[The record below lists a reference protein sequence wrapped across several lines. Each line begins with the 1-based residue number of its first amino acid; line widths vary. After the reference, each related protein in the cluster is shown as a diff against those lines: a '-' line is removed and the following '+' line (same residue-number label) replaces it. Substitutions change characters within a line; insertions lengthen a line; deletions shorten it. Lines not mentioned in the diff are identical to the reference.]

1 MTDSNN
7 FSSYPNKA
15 DQADGYD
22 PNAQQ
27 AGKATN
33 QGPDSQANQGT
44 AGSAPTQRITPNQ
57 YGQYAGGYNPGQGYG
72 QTAPAQSGQT
82 RQFGQIQPSGQAQPN
97 PTQPIQQTQ
106 RMSYAQPSPISS
118 PIPSPVYGQTSQ
130 GQQQS
135 QYRQNPSSQQSPQY
149 GQYSQY
155 GPGQYFGSQYPGAS
169 YSGTSYSAGSQYG
182 QQPQYGQSA
191 ANGYAAQ
198 AGTGNS
204 TAQNPFVNPASGT
217 STTVLAGKSASRS
230 KGHGVRNALISG
242 LVALLVSLLVLGI
255 GWAGIRNTVSN
266 TTTSTV
272 TPNSSTGGSGST
284 DTIISGSTNWKTVA
298 KKVAASVVS
307 ITITSSG
314 REIMGSGVIIDK
326 KGDIITNNHVASNS
340 GDMTVT
346 LSNGDMYKAS
356 IVGSDST
363 TDIAVVRIKNPPK
376 NLTYATF
383 ANSDNL
389 AVGESVMAIGNPLG
403 YENTATTGV
412 VSALNRPVTL
422 SENST
427 NSYSSGSDDNTVY
440 TNTVQIDA
448 AINSGNSGG
457 PSFNASGKIIG
468 INTAIASTASSS
480 SSGNAGSIGIG
491 FAIPANTVKWVAD
504 EIIKSGKVEHVTLG
518 VTVQTG
524 TATVGS
530 ATRAGATVKSVS
542 DDSSASAAGL
552 QTGDTIVAYNGNTV
566 GSVESLLGYVRSTQ
580 KNSSVTVTVIRDGKY
595 VTVKAQMTHAESKS
609 SSSNSGSDD
618 NNNNNNDDNNNDD
631 GE

>member
-118 PIPSPVYGQTSQ
+118 PIPSPVYGQ
-130 GQQQS
+130 
-135 QYRQNPSSQQSPQY
+135 
-149 GQYSQY
+149 YSQY
-155 GPGQYFGSQYPGAS
+155 GPGQYSSSQYP
-169 YSGTSYSAGSQYG
+169 GTSYSAGSQYG
-182 QQPQYGQSA
+182 QQPQYGQPA

-217 STTVLAGKSASRS
+217 STTVLAGKSAGRS
-230 KGHGVRNALISG
+230 KEHGVRNALISG

-255 GWAGIRNTVSN
+255 GWAGIRNTISN

-272 TPNSSTGGSGST
+272 APNSSTGGSGST

-314 REIMGSGVIIDK
+314 REVMGSGVIIDK